1 MKQVITELTH
11 ILENYS
17 SCIDLIFSN
26 QPNFIMDSGVHS
38 TLHSKCHHQII
49 YSNLN
54 LKIENP
60 PPYTRKIWN
69 YSRSETDLIKRS
81 FESFNLSKF
90 FSCKSV
96 HEQVEPFNK
105 TLLNIFHNFIPN
117 KIIAYDDRDPSWMND
132 EIKKLIKR
140 KHWLFQ
146 SQRKSCNLDFMVLNL
161 FTLDISDATASSKL
175 KYYEGLANKLNDPK
189 TDPKTYWKILKAL
202 VNCTKIPLIPP
213 LLVGNQLVSDFLEKA
228 NLFNDYF
235 SKQCTTI
242 NNNSAI
248 PANTS
253 FVTEERLPTFE
264 LCPGNV
270 VNNIRSLDPNKA
282 HGHDEITIH
291 LVKMCASSIAKPLAI
306 LFRKCVESKCF
317 PKEWMKPRIVPV
329 HKKHDKQMIKNYQY
343 HYCQFVLKFLKRLYL
358 TRFLNA

>member
-11 ILENYS
+11 ILENSS

-69 YSRSETDLIKRS
+69 YSRSKTDLIKRS
-81 FESFNLSKF
+81 FESFNWSKF

-105 TLLNIFHNFIPN
+105 TLLNIFHKFIPN

-140 KHWLFQ
+140 KNWLFQ

-161 FTLDISDATASSKL
+161 FTLDI
-175 KYYEGLANKLNDPK
+175 
-189 TDPKTYWKILKAL
+189 
-202 VNCTKIPLIPP
+202 
-213 LLVGNQLVSDFLEKA
+213 
-228 NLFNDYF
+228 
-235 SKQCTTI
+235 
-242 NNNSAI
+242 
-248 PANTS
+248 
-253 FVTEERLPTFE
+253 
-264 LCPGNV
+264 
-270 VNNIRSLDPNKA
+270 
-282 HGHDEITIH
+282 
-291 LVKMCASSIAKPLAI
+291 
-306 LFRKCVESKCF
+306 
-317 PKEWMKPRIVPV
+317 
-329 HKKHDKQMIKNYQY
+329 
-343 HYCQFVLKFLKRLYL
+343 
-358 TRFLNA
+358 